1 MRLAKALSDVESRK
15 VQSLILGGGVITTLA
30 IWTKLEDPINL
41 PKMFVLVLSASVVFG
56 LSLPALVNGRKLTS
70 GIQQAALGLIALFVI
85 GLLLSAFA
93 TDVKYTAIFGE
104 YHRNNGTLSYLGASI
119 FLASSALV
127 FNLDTSKK
135 FIKAFANLGLVIS
148 LYGLLQVVGLDP
160 IDWVIIYNP
169 VITTLGNPNFTSGIL
184 GLTFI
189 AILLLIL
196 EEKNLR
202 TRAVYSIALFLDLF
216 ILVKSKSVQ
225 GIFALLIGVG
235 VLVLTKIWV
244 TNKKYGFI
252 SLGLSGLLGLPIALA
267 VLNIGPLASRLYQG
281 SLGNRLDYWHAAIN
295 MFKSQPIFGV
305 GVDRYGEY
313 YREFAVQNQV
323 AQGQVT
329 DNAHSVY
336 LQLLATGGLSTFI
349 PYLLLM
355 CFITYVG
362 FRKLFS
368 ATEQTK
374 IRVSGI
380 LGIWLGTLVLNL
392 VTIDNLGVGVW
403 SWIAGGL
410 LIAVSTSNDVP
421 QTLHTEKNNKI
432 SKQRINNSQDS
443 FPFQI
448 VVAAISAI
456 LIIVTLVPSLDK
468 SSTLYNLKSSMGGFA
483 SEEYVSK
490 LMKEFRANQ
499 NDPQY
504 LIQLG
509 NLALQQNSSDSALA
523 IIERVN
529 QIDPRSYYGNLF
541 PALTYETLEKRNLAI
556 VYRERLMTLDPWNN
570 ASLIELIKNY
580 LSVGE
585 KASAEEI
592 VALIKRNYPGSQSD
606 IDASA
611 LLVG

>member
-1 MRLAKALSDVESRK
+1 MKLARELSQAEAKK
-15 VQSLILGGGVITTLA
+15 VQSLILFGGVFTTLA

-41 PKMFVLVLSASVVFG
+41 PKMFVLVLSASLVFG
-56 LSLPALVNGRKLTS
+56 LSLPAFINGIKLTS
-70 GIQQAALGLIALFVI
+70 GIQKAALGLVALFVI
-85 GLLLSAFA
+85 GLLLSTFA

-104 YHRNNGTLSYLGASI
+104 YHRNNGALSYLSASI
-119 FLASSALV
+119 LLACSALV
-127 FNLDTSKK
+127 FNLDSSKK
-135 FIKAFANLGLVIS
+135 FIKVFANLGLVIS
-148 LYGLLQVVGLDP
+148 VYGLLQVVGLDP
-160 IDWVIIYNP
+160 IDWVIVYNP

-184 GLTFI
+184 GLTAI

-196 EEKNLR
+196 EEKNVR
-202 TRAVYSIALFLDLF
+202 IRAFYSIALFLDLF
-216 ILVKSKSVQ
+216 ILVKSQSVQ
-225 GIFALLIGVG
+225 GIFAFLVGVG

-244 TNKKYGFI
+244 INKKYGLI

-267 VLNIGPLASRLYQG
+267 ILNIGPLASRLYQG
-281 SLGNRLDYWHAAIN
+281 SLGNRLDYWQAAIN

-305 GVDRYGEY
+305 GVDRYGEH

-323 AQGQVT
+323 VQGQVT

-355 CFITYVG
+355 GFITYVG

-368 ATEQTK
+368 ATGQTK
-374 IRVSGI
+374 VKVSGI

-410 LIAVSTSNDVP
+410 LIAVSTSNYVP
-421 QTLHTEKNNKI
+421 QLSQNEKRTKI
-432 SKQRINNSQDS
+432 SKQKNNNSQAD

-448 VVAAISAI
+448 VLAAVSAI
-456 LIIVTLVPSLDK
+456 LVLVTLVPSLNK
-468 SSTLYNLKSSMGGFA
+468 SLTLYNLKSSMGGFA
-483 SEEYVSK
+483 SEEYVTN
-490 LMKEFRANQ
+490 LMKEFETNK

-504 LIQLG
+504 LIQLS
-509 NLALQQNSSDSALA
+509 NLALQQSSSDSALE

-529 QIDPRSYYGNLF
+529 QIDPRSYYGNLI

-556 VYRERLMTLDPWNN
+556 PHRERLMKLDPWNN
-570 ASLIELIKNY
+570 TNLIELAKNY
-580 LSVGE
+580 LAVGN
-585 KASAEEI
+585 KASAASI
-592 VALIKRNYPGSQSD
+592 VAMIKKNYPGSQAD
-606 IDASA
+606 ADASA
-611 LLVG
+611 LLVD

>member
-1 MRLAKALSDVESRK
+1 MKLARELSQVEAEK
-15 VQSLILGGGVITTLA
+15 VQCLILFGGVFTTLA
-30 IWTKLEDPINL
+30 IWTRLEDPINL
-41 PKMFVLVLSASVVFG
+41 PKMFVLVLSASLVFG
-56 LSLPALVNGRKLTS
+56 LSLPALINGRKLTS
-70 GIQQAALGLIALFVI
+70 GIQKAALGLVALFVI
-85 GLLLSAFA
+85 GLLLSTFA

-104 YHRNNGTLSYLGASI
+104 YHRNNGALSYLGASI
-119 FLASSALV
+119 FLACSVLV
-127 FNLDTSKK
+127 FSLDSSKK

-160 IDWVIIYNP
+160 IDWVIVYNP

-184 GLTFI
+184 GLTAI

-196 EEKNLR
+196 EDRNLR
-202 TRAVYSIALFLDLF
+202 SRAIYSIALFLDLF

-225 GIFALLIGVG
+225 GIFALLVGIG

-244 TNKKYGFI
+244 INKKYGLI
-252 SLGLSGLLGLPIALA
+252 SLGLAGLLGLPIALA

-313 YREFAVQNQV
+313 YRQFAVQNQV

-336 LQLLATGGLSTFI
+336 LQLLATGGLSIFI

-355 CFITYVG
+355 GFITYVG

-368 ATEQTK
+368 TTGQTK

-410 LIAVSTSNDVP
+410 LIAVSTSIDVS
-421 QTLHTEKNNKI
+421 QTLQAEKNTKI
-432 SKQRINNSQDS
+432 SKQRTNSSQND
-443 FPFQI
+443 FPIQI

-456 LIIVTLVPSLDK
+456 LVIVTLVPSLNK

-483 SEEYVSK
+483 SEEFVSK
-490 LMKEFRANQ
+490 LMKEFRSNE

-529 QIDPRSYYGNLF
+529 EIDPRSYYGNLF
-541 PALTYETLEKRNLAI
+541 PALTYEALEKRNLAI
-556 VYRERLMTLDPWNN
+556 AYRERLMTLDPWNN
-570 ASLIELIKNY
+570 VNLIELIKNY
-580 LSVGE
+580 LSVGN
-585 KASAEEI
+585 KASAQEI
-592 VALIKRNYPGSQSD
+592 ATLIKRNYPGSQSD

>member
-1 MRLAKALSDVESRK
+1 MRLARALSDAESYK
-15 VQSLILGGGVITTLA
+15 VQGLILGGGAFTTLA
-30 IWTKLEDPINL
+30 IWSKLEDPINL
-41 PKMFVLVLSASVVFG
+41 PKMFVLVLTASVVFG
-56 LSLPALVNGRKLTS
+56 LSLPALLNGRKLTS
-70 GIQQAALGLIALFVI
+70 GIRKAALGLVAFFII
-85 GLLLSAFA
+85 GLLLSAFV

-104 YHRNNGTLSYLGASI
+104 YHRNNGMLSYLGGSI
-119 FLASSALV
+119 LLACSALV
-127 FNLDTSKK
+127 FNLESSKK
-135 FIKAFANLGLVIS
+135 FIKIFANLGLVMS
-148 LYGLLQVVGLDP
+148 FYGLLQVIGLDP
-160 IDWVIIYNP
+160 IDWVIVYNP

-184 GLTFI
+184 GLTAI

-196 EEKNLR
+196 EDRNLR
-202 TRAVYSIALFLDLF
+202 VRAVYSVALFLDLF

-225 GIFALLIGVG
+225 GVFALLVGVG

-244 TNKKYGFI
+244 TDKKYGLI

-281 SLGNRLDYWHAAIN
+281 SLGNRLDYWSAAIN

-355 CFITYVG
+355 GFITYVG

-368 ATEQTK
+368 TTGQTK

-410 LIAVSTSNDVP
+410 LVAVSTSNDVSKTL
-421 QTLHTEKNNKI
+421 QTDKNTNI
-432 SKQRINNSQDS
+432 SKQRTNSSQND
-443 FPFQI
+443 FPIQM

-483 SEEYVSK
+483 SEDYVSK
-490 LMKEFRANQ
+490 LMKEFRANE

-504 LIQLG
+504 LIQLS

-541 PALTYETLEKRNLAI
+541 PALTYEALEKRNLAI
-556 VYRERLMTLDPWNN
+556 PYRERLMTLDPWNN

-580 LSVGE
+580 LSVGN
-585 KASAEEI
+585 KASAQEI
-592 VALIKRNYPGSQSD
+592 ATLIKRNYPGSQSD

>member
-1 MRLAKALSDVESRK
+1 MKLARELSQAEAKK
-15 VQSLILGGGVITTLA
+15 VQSLILFGGVFTTLA

-41 PKMFVLVLSASVVFG
+41 PKMFVLVLSASLVFG
-56 LSLPALVNGRKLTS
+56 LSLPAFIIARKLTS
-70 GIQQAALGLIALFVI
+70 GIQKAALGLVALFVI

-104 YHRNNGTLSYLGASI
+104 YHRNNGALSYLGASI
-119 FLASSALV
+119 FLASSVLV
-127 FNLDTSKK
+127 FNLDSSKK
-135 FIKAFANLGLVIS
+135 FIKIFANLGLAIS
-148 LYGLLQVVGLDP
+148 FYGLLQVIGLDP
-160 IDWVIIYNP
+160 IDWVIVYNP

-184 GLTFI
+184 GLTSI

-196 EEKNLR
+196 EDKNLR
-202 TRAVYSIALFLDLF
+202 VRAVYSIAFFLDLF

-225 GIFALLIGVG
+225 GVFALLVGVG

-244 TNKKYGFI
+244 INKRYGLI

-313 YREFAVQNQV
+313 YRQFAVQNQV
-323 AQGQVT
+323 APGQVT

-336 LQLLATGGLSTFI
+336 LQLLATGGLSIFI

-355 CFITYVG
+355 GFITYVG

-368 ATEQTK
+368 TTGQTK

-403 SWIAGGL
+403 SWISGGV
-410 LIAVSTSNDVP
+410 LIAVSTSNDVS
-421 QTLHTEKNNKI
+421 QTLQAKKNTKI
-432 SKQRINNSQDS
+432 SKQRTNNSQVD
-443 FPFQI
+443 FPVQI

-456 LIIVTLVPSLDK
+456 LILVTLVPSLNK

-483 SEEYVSK
+483 SEEYVSN
-490 LMKEFRANQ
+490 LMKEFEANK

-504 LIQLG
+504 LIQLSD
-509 NLALQQNSSDSALA
+509 LALQQSSSDSALE

-529 QIDPRSYYGNLF
+529 QIDPRSYYGNLS
-541 PALTYETLEKRNLAI
+541 PALTYEALEKRNLAI
-556 VYRERLMTLDPWNN
+556 AYRERLMTLDPWNN
-570 ASLIELIKNY
+570 VNLIELIKNY
-580 LSVGE
+580 LSVGN
-585 KASAEEI
+585 KASAQEI
-592 VALIKRNYPGSQSD
+592 ATLIKRNYPGSQSD

>member
-1 MRLAKALSDVESRK
+1 MKLARELSQVEAEK
-15 VQSLILGGGVITTLA
+15 VQSLILFGGVFTTLA
-30 IWTKLEDPINL
+30 IWTRLEDPINL
-41 PKMFVLVLSASVVFG
+41 PKMFVLVLSASLVFG
-56 LSLPALVNGRKLTS
+56 LSLPALINGRKLTS
-70 GIQQAALGLIALFVI
+70 GIQKAALGLVALFVI
-85 GLLLSAFA
+85 GLLLSTFA

-104 YHRNNGTLSYLGASI
+104 YHRNNGALSYLGASI
-119 FLASSALV
+119 FLACSALV
-127 FNLDTSKK
+127 FNLDSSKK
-135 FIKAFANLGLVIS
+135 FTKAFANLGLVIS

-160 IDWVIIYNP
+160 IDWVIVYNP

-184 GLTFI
+184 GLTAI

-196 EEKNLR
+196 EDRNLR
-202 TRAVYSIALFLDLF
+202 SRAIYSIALFLDLF

-225 GIFALLIGVG
+225 GIFALLVGVG

-244 TNKKYGFI
+244 INKKYGLI

-267 VLNIGPLASRLYQG
+267 VFNIGPLASRLYQG

-313 YREFAVQNQV
+313 YRQFAVQNQV

-336 LQLLATGGLSTFI
+336 LQLLATGGLSIFI

-355 CFITYVG
+355 GFITYVG

-368 ATEQTK
+368 TTGQTK

-410 LIAVSTSNDVP
+410 LIAVSASNDAS
-421 QTLHTEKNNKI
+421 QTLQAEKNTKI
-432 SKQRINNSQDS
+432 SKQRTNSPQND
-443 FPFQI
+443 FPIQI

-456 LIIVTLVPSLDK
+456 LILVTLVPSLNK
-468 SSTLYNLKSSMGGFA
+468 SSSLYNLKSSMGGFA
-483 SEEYVSK
+483 SEEFVSK
-490 LMKEFRANQ
+490 LMKEFRSNE

-529 QIDPRSYYGNLF
+529 EIDSRSYYGNLF
-541 PALTYETLEKRNLAI
+541 PALTYEALEKRNLAI
-556 VYRERLMTLDPWNN
+556 AYRERLMTLDPWNN
-570 ASLIELIKNY
+570 LNLIELIKNY
-580 LSVGE
+580 LSVGN
-585 KASAEEI
+585 KASAQEI
-592 VALIKRNYPGSQSD
+592 ATLIKRNYPGSQSD

>member
-1 MRLAKALSDVESRK
+1 MKLARELSQTEAKK
-15 VQSLILGGGVITTLA
+15 VQSFILFGGVFTTLA

-41 PKMFVLVLSASVVFG
+41 PKMFVLALSAALVFG
-56 LSLPALVNGRKLTS
+56 LSLPAFINGRKLTS
-70 GIQQAALGLIALFVI
+70 GIQKVALGLVTLFVI

-93 TDVKYTAIFGE
+93 TDVRYTAIFGE
-104 YHRNNGTLSYLGASI
+104 YHRNNGALSYLGASI
-119 FLASSALV
+119 FLASSVLV
-127 FNLDTSKK
+127 FNLDSSKK
-135 FIKAFANLGLVIS
+135 FIKIFANLGLIMS
-148 LYGLLQVVGLDP
+148 FYGLLQVIGLDP
-160 IDWVIIYNP
+160 IDWVIVYNP

-184 GLTFI
+184 GLTAI

-202 TRAVYSIALFLDLF
+202 ARAVYSVALFLDLF
-216 ILVKSKSVQ
+216 ILVQSKSVQ
-225 GIFALLIGVG
+225 GIFALLVGVG

-244 TNKKYGFI
+244 TNKKYGLV
-252 SLGLSGLLGLPIALA
+252 SLGLSGLAGLPIALA
-267 VLNIGPLASRLYQG
+267 VFNIGPLASRLNQG
-281 SLGNRLDYWHAAIN
+281 SLGNRLDYWSAAMN

-313 YREFAVQNQV
+313 YREFAVQNQFV
-323 AQGQVT
+323 QGQFT

-355 CFITYVG
+355 GFIAYVG

-368 ATEQTK
+368 TTGQIK
-374 IRVSGI
+374 VRVSGI

-403 SWIAGGL
+403 SWIVGGL
-410 LIAVSTSNDVP
+410 LIAVSTSNEVP
-421 QTLHTEKNNKI
+421 QTSHSEKNTKI
-432 SKQRINNSQDS
+432 SKQRTNSSQND
-443 FPFQI
+443 FPIQI

-456 LIIVTLVPSLDK
+456 LILVTLVPSLNK
-468 SSTLYNLKSSMGGFA
+468 SSTLYSLKSSMGGFA

-490 LMKEFRANQ
+490 LMKEFRANE

-504 LIQLG
+504 LIQLS

-541 PALTYETLEKRNLAI
+541 PALTYEALEKRNLAI
-556 VYRERLMTLDPWNN
+556 AYRERLMTLDPWNN
-570 ASLIELIKNY
+570 LNLIELIKNY
-580 LSVGE
+580 LSMGE
-585 KASAEEI
+585 KASAAEI
-592 VALIKRNYPGSQSD
+592 AALIKRNYPGSQSD

>member
-1 MRLAKALSDVESRK
+1 MKISRELTNAESQK
-15 VQSLILGGGVITTLA
+15 IQNLILGGGVISTLA

-41 PKMFVLVLSASVVFG
+41 PKMFVLVLSASVVLG
-56 LSLPALVNGRKLTS
+56 LSLPALINGRKLSS
-70 GIQQAALGLIALFVI
+70 GIQKAALYLVALFVV
-85 GLLLSAFA
+85 GLLSSTRA

-104 YHRNNGTLSYLGASI
+104 YHRNNGALSYLGASI
-119 FLASSALV
+119 FLACSTLV
-127 FNLDTSKK
+127 FNLEAAKK
-135 FIKAFANLGLVIS
+135 FIKVFANLGLVMS

-160 IDWVIIYNP
+160 INWVIVYNP

-184 GLTFI
+184 GLTSI
-189 AILLLIL
+189 ATFLLIL
-196 EEKNLR
+196 EDKNSR
-202 TRAVYSIALFLDLF
+202 TRVIYSVALFLNLF
-216 ILVKSKSVQ
+216 ILVKSNSVQ
-225 GIFALLIGVG
+225 GFFALLIGVG

-244 TNKKYGFI
+244 INKKYGLI
-252 SLGLSGLLGLPIALA
+252 SLGMSALLGLPVALA
-267 VLNIGPLASRLYQG
+267 VFNIGPLASRLYQG

-295 MFKSQPIFGV
+295 MFKSHPIFGV
-305 GVDRYGEY
+305 GVDRFGEY

-349 PYLLLM
+349 PHLLLM
-355 CFITYVG
+355 GFITYIG
-362 FRKLFS
+362 FRKLLS
-368 ATEQTK
+368 STGRTK

-410 LIAVSTSNDVP
+410 LIAVSRTDNDP
-421 QTLHTEKNNKI
+421 QIFQIEKNTKI
-432 SKQRINNSQDS
+432 SKQRINNSQND

-448 VVAAISAI
+448 VLAAISAI
-456 LIIVTLVPSLDK
+456 LIIVTLVPSLNK
-468 SSTLYNLKSSMGGFA
+468 SSTLYNLKSSIGGFA

-490 LMKEFRANQ
+490 LMKEFRANE

-541 PALTYETLEKRNLAI
+541 SALTYEALGKRTLAI
-556 VYRERLMTLDPWNN
+556 PYRERLMTLDPWNN
-570 ASLIELIKNY
+570 ASLIELAKDY
-580 LSVGE
+580 LAGGN
-585 KASAEEI
+585 KASAASV
-592 VALIKRNYPGSQSD
+592 VASIKKNYPGSQAD
-606 IDASA
+606 LDASA